1 MTTLTLDEK
10 LAIIEKY
17 QANPEQILNILVDL
31 QFASTQGYLDDETI
45 QLVAN
50 CLHVTP
56 TRVSEIGSFYAIL
69 KDQPQA
75 KYVIK
80 VCNSSP
86 CHFSH
91 GPLVFAQL
99 EKQLGVKENQITP
112 DGLFMYHGI
121 PCFGACNQDPVVKI
135 KDTVFSQLTPEKIN
149 QLLTDLR
156 NGQYPN
162 L

>member
-10 LAIIEKY
+10 LDIIEKY
-17 QANPEQILNILVDL
+17 DANPEQILNILVDL
-31 QFASTQGYLDDETI
+31 QFASEAGYLDDETI
-45 QLVAN
+45 KLVAE
-50 CLHVTP
+50 CLHLTQ
-56 TRVSEIGSFYAIL
+56 TRVSEIVSFYSIL

-86 CHFSH
+86 CRFSH
-91 GPLVFAQL
+91 GPLVFAEL
-99 EKQLGVKENQITP
+99 EKQLGVKENQMTA

-121 PCFGACNQDPVVKI
+121 PCFGACDRDPVVKI
-135 KDTVFSQLTPEKIN
+135 KDTVFDQLTAEKISQL
-149 QLLTDLR
+149 LMGLR
-156 NGQYPN
+156 NGQYPD